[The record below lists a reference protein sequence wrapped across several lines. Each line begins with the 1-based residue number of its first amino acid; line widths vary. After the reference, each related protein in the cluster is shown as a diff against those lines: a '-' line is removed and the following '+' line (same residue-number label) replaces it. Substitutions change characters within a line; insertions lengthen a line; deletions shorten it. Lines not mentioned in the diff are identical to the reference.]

1 MASKK
6 AVTWLDYFEQF
17 HDEKISIGQL
27 NTEGIENL
35 INVKQQVHNI
45 LNHSVPMIYLLDYTT
60 GKYAFVSKE
69 CESHL
74 SFSHTK
80 MMEGGVDFVMENYHP
95 ADLKLFN
102 DQIFADRLKVL
113 SAIPVN
119 QHKDHIFS
127 FNYRVKNGKGEF
139 INVLQRNSFIKSDE
153 NGRPLLSLGVLTNV
167 NHFKTENPVIQLV
180 EKVDPITGNVE
191 AVQKNTYFLKAEDK
205 IFSRREKEI
214 LPWLAEGL
222 TSKQIA
228 DKLFIS
234 EHTVI
239 NHKRNMHDKSNTQN
253 SAALISFA
261 FRQHLM

>member
-1 MASKK
+1 MANKK
-6 AVTWLDYFEQF
+6 AVTWVSYFEQF
-17 HDEKISIGQL
+17 NNKKINPEILKIEELEK
-27 NTEGIENL
+27 L
-35 INVKQQVHNI
+35 INVKQQVHTI
-45 LNHSVPMIYLLDYTT
+45 LNHSVPMIYLLDYTS
-60 GKYAFVSKE
+60 GKYAFVSNE

-80 MMEGGVDFVMENYHP
+80 MMDGGMNFVMENYHP

-102 DQIFADRLKVL
+102 HQIFSDRLKAL
-113 SAIPVN
+113 ESIPFD
-119 QHKDHIFS
+119 QHKDYIFS

-139 INVLQRNSFIKSDE
+139 INILQRNAFIQSDV
-153 NGRPLLSLGVLTNV
+153 NGRPLLSLGVVTNV

-180 EKVDPITGNVE
+180 EKVDSITGNVE
-191 AVQKNTYFLKAEDK
+191 VVQKNTYYLREEDK
-205 IFSRREKEI
+205 IFSKREKEI

-228 DKLFIS
+228 EKLFIS

-239 NHKRNMHDKSNTQN
+239 NHKRNMHHKSDTQN

-261 FRQHLM
+261 FRQQLL